1 MKKMYKFISFIVL
14 LCLLASPVIAENKIS
29 KDPVYHV
36 VLVWL
41 KTYRNQERINKI
53 IGATKELKNIPGVLE
68 INAGKVLRSSRVI
81 VDDTFDVGIIMKF
94 ASAEDLENYLIHPLH
109 VKIANEVIKPLANRI
124 VVYDTIIK

>member
-1 MKKMYKFISFIVL
+1 MKKKYKFISFIVL
-14 LCLLASPVIAENKIS
+14 LCLLTSPVIAENNIS

-36 VLVWL
+36 ILVWL

-53 IGATKELKNIPGVLE
+53 IEATKELKNIPGVLE

-94 ASAEDLENYLIHPLH
+94 ASSEDLENYLIHPLH
-109 VKIANEVIKPLANRI
+109 VKIANEVIKPLANRV

>member
-1 MKKMYKFISFIVL
+1 MIAD
-14 LCLLASPVIAENKIS
+14 ASQYS
-29 KDPVYHV
+29 
-36 VLVWL
+36 
-41 KTYRNQERINKI
+41 
-53 IGATKELKNIPGVLE
+53 NIPAVLE
-68 INAGKVLRSSRVI
+68 FNAGIVVRSSRVI